1 MDSMLSH
8 MTDPDYIK
16 GQDYYFTMFPSPF
29 LFQGSVTN
37 NKLAAIE
44 TVHSVD

>member
-1 MDSMLSH
+1 MLSH

-16 GQDYYFTMFPSPF
+16 GQDYYIMMFPSPF
-29 LFQGSVTN
+29 LFQVSVTN
-37 NKLAAIE
+37 NKLAATE